1 MSRTRIKICGVCRA
15 EDALAAVEAGAD
27 AIGVVLHG
35 PSKRILTAKQANRI
49 VGAVPGLVT
58 VAGLFVNANGRKVA
72 ETLRQVPIDVIQLQG
87 HETPEFVASLK
98 PRAVVK
104 ALHVDGHIART
115 LKFWKKEIRRL
126 KLTNLKGILLET
138 ASGMPGGSGIANDW
152 KAILRLKKSGAFAGL
167 PAVIVAGGLRP
178 QSVGKV
184 VRMLRPYGVDV
195 SSGVEEEK
203 RKKSPEKIQKFIRAV
218 RIADATES

>member
-126 KLTNLKGILLET
+126 KLTNLKGICSRRR
-138 ASGMPGGSGIANDW
+138 AGCPGGSGIANDW
-152 KAILRLKKSGAFAGL
+152 KAILRLKKSGRCG
-167 PAVIVAGGLRP
+167 VAGGDCRGGIAAK
-178 QSVGKV
+178 SVGKV
-184 VRMLRPYGVDV
+184 VRMLRPYAVDV